1 MGLYEREYYQDSSD
15 FQPVRPWNGRS
26 MISILIIINVAVF
39 LGNFIFGSVTENP
52 VNEHLWLHPSDLSNP
67 ARWYRLLGNG
77 FAHSKDITHIL
88 FNMLGLYLMGQVVEL
103 KYGRGEFLRFY
114 LITIILCSLGWAL
127 KHRLF
132 GATDIDNRVLL
143 GASGGVT
150 AVTMLFVFNFPNMTL
165 HAFGVV
171 PIKSWVFGIFVVV
184 MNLFGTAKY
193 QVGQA
198 EQVAY
203 DVHLIGAGFAAIYFY
218 AGLNFGA
225 IGTVWGKLAGMMKSK
240 PKLKIHEPE
249 SAVAD
254 SVKEEADRIL
264 EKLHREGQDS
274 LTAQERKTLVDY
286 SFAMRKQRRNERLE
300 RS

>member
-1 MGLYEREYYQDSSD
+1 
-15 FQPVRPWNGRS
+15 

-52 VNEHLWLHPSDLSNP
+52 VNEYLWLHPSDLDQP
-67 ARWYRLLGNG
+67 THWYRLLGNG

-88 FNMLGLYLMGQVVEL
+88 FNMLSLYLIGQVVEL

-127 KHRLF
+127 KHKFF
-132 GATDIDNRVLL
+132 GDADVDNRVLL

-150 AVTMLFVFNFPNMTL
+150 AITMLFVFNYPNMTL
-165 HAFGVV
+165 LAFGVV
-171 PIKSWVFGIFVVV
+171 PIKSWVYGIFVVV

-203 DVHLIGAGFAAIYFY
+203 DVHLIGAAFAAIYFY

-225 IGTVWGKLAGMMKSK
+225 LGAIWGKITCLVKSK
-240 PKLKIHEPE
+240 PKLKIHKPTENTLPE
-249 SAVAD
+249 

-274 LTAQERKTLVDY
+274 LTAKERKVLEEY
-286 SFAMRKQRRNERLE
+286 SRAVRKQREH
-300 RS
+300 